1 MVKKEKNMDLNMEY
15 TVALNSHDSSIF
27 ITGFLFQAANLE
39 FTPQLKTFWT
49 QPDADNFNGT

>member
-1 MVKKEKNMDLNMEY
+1 MDLNMEY